1 MNLKFFLFLIFCG
14 FECTVL
20 NTNTRVNVD
29 RKLGLFGGS
38 PEDKLEEEYQSK
50 KSVNNMRMLMT
61 NMERDT
67 QLKALEAS
75 LNDVVDVVDEIAEV
89 AGAKLQEINDA
100 IESKRG
106 KRLM

>member
-1 MNLKFFLFLIFCG
+1 MNLKFLFILLICR
-14 FECTVL
+14 FECAVL
-20 NTNTRVNVD
+20 ENKTTNIPD

-67 QLKALEAS
+67 
-75 LNDVVDVVDEIAEV
+75 
-89 AGAKLQEINDA
+89 
-100 IESKRG
+100 
-106 KRLM
+106 